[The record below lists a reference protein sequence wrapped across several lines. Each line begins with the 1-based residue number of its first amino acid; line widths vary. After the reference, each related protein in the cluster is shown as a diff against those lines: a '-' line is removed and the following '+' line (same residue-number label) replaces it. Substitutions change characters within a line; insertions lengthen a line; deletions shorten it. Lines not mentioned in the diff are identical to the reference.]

1 MFYIKF
7 IQRFICLLV
16 AFLLVWTG
24 IIPGWGEIALV
35 NAATINN
42 GVTLPNVSSNTDWD
56 NIDKHLAS
64 AIKTAHDIS
73 EDNAISELE
82 NWQNQ
87 LMQKVDDKFLSWYF
101 NYFNQKAMEL
111 GVPFAWAAF
120 QVDSILKL
128 LRKEDEKNLNAG
140 EVIQKRMIEDFNHKF
155 QELVLNQ
162 ESETYLK
169 RIIETIGRNYASALG
184 IKFLQIK
191 SQYKID
197 DANWEEHLNKISQLV
212 YDTGNSKTTF
222 SIDSFNSN
230 LLTTVFAVTTTTIG
244 LKIAANL
251 AAKAGSKLAAKAGA
265 SVLVKT
271 GAQLLDPILIVGFL
285 AWDVWDYNHMVGT
298 SKPELRKNIS
308 DYLEEVKYSILS
320 SPENSI
326 LSALRDV
333 ENTFLEAIESQEPI

>member
-7 IQRFICLLV
+7 LQRLISLV
-16 AFLLVWTG
+16 IAILLVWTG
-24 IIPGWGEIALV
+24 MIPSWGEIALV
-35 NAATINN
+35 NAATIKNE
-42 GVTLPNVSSNTDWD
+42 VTLSYLSSMTNWD
-56 NIDKHLAS
+56 SIDERLAE
-64 AIKTAHDIS
+64 AIKKAYEVS

-101 NYFNQKAMEL
+101 NYFNQKTMEL

-120 QVDSILKL
+120 KLDSVLKL
-128 LRKEDEKNLNAG
+128 FRQENEKNLNAG
-140 EVIQKRMIEDFNHKF
+140 QIIQKRMIEDFNHKF

-162 ESETYLK
+162 ESESSLK
-169 RIIETIGRNYASALG
+169 RIIETIGKNYASALG

-197 DANWEEHLNKISQLV
+197 DANWKEHLNKISQLV
-212 YDTGNSKTTF
+212 YNTGNSKTSF

-230 LLTTVFAVTTTTIG
+230 LLTTVFTVTTATIG

-251 AAKAGSKLAAKAGA
+251 AAKAGSKLAAKAGT
-265 SVLVKT
+265 SLLVKT
-271 GAQLLDPILIVGFL
+271 GAQLLDPILVVGFL
-285 AWDVWDYNHMVGT
+285 AWDVWDYNHMVAT
-298 SKPELRKNIS
+298 SKPELRKNIL
-308 DYLEEVKYSILS
+308 DYLEEVKNSILL

-326 LSALRDV
+326 LTALRDV
-333 ENTFLEAIESQEPI
+333 ENTFLEAIESQQPI